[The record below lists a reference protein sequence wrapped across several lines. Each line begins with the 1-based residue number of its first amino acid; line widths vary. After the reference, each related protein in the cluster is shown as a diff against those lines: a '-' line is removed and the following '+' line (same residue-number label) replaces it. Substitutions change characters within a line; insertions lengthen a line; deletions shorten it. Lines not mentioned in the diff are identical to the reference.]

1 MRYRALAK
9 LEKLNRDFLID
20 LHGEAVVSWEVG
32 RKEPK
37 TVIPPYGGSA
47 KVPASMSSVR
57 DESVSAVPAW
67 VSPQPLSAR
76 ERWLLIWEIIVVF
89 AVSLGL
95 SAVRSLVLLIGSL
108 TAPKALSAQH
118 VVINGSQAPGRPWFD
133 LSLQLVSIASGVAPA
148 LLVFYLLARNGER
161 PSSIGVDASE
171 PGRDLLRGAGL
182 AALIGGCGLGLYILA
197 FKAGISLDIVAA
209 SLPDVWWRIPVLLLS
224 ALQDGILEEVLVVGY
239 LLSRLRLLGVSPA
252 WAVAIAA
259 VLRGSY
265 HLHQGIGPF
274 IGNVIMGVLFG
285 VLFLRWRRTNPM
297 IIAHTLINSVA
308 FIGYML
314 LAGHVSWLP

>member
-1 MRYRALAK
+1 
-9 LEKLNRDFLID
+9 
-20 LHGEAVVSWEVG
+20 
-32 RKEPK
+32 
-37 TVIPPYGGSA
+37 
-47 KVPASMSSVR
+47 MSSVH
-57 DESVSAVPAW
+57 DESASAAPAW
-67 VSPQPLSAR
+67 VSPQPLPAR
-76 ERWLLIWEIIVVF
+76 QRWLLIWEIIVVF

-108 TAPKALSAQH
+108 TEARALSAQH

-161 PSSIGVDASE
+161 PSSIGVDTSE
-171 PGRDLLRGAGL
+171 PWRDLLRGAGL
-182 AALIGGCGLGLYILA
+182 AALIGGCGLGLYIVA

-224 ALQDGILEEVLVVGY
+224 ALQDGLLEEVLVVGY
-239 LLSRLRLLGVSPA
+239 LLSRLRLLGISPA
-252 WAVAIAA
+252 WAVAIGA

-274 IGNVIMGVLFG
+274 IGNVILGVIFG
-285 VLFLRWRRTNPM
+285 VLFLRWRRANPM

-314 LAGHVSWLP
+314 LVGHVSWLP

>member
-1 MRYRALAK
+1 MR
-9 LEKLNRDFLID
+9 
-20 LHGEAVVSWEVG
+20 
-32 RKEPK
+32 
-37 TVIPPYGGSA
+37 
-47 KVPASMSSVR
+47 PAR
-57 DESVSAVPAW
+57 DESVSAAPAW
-67 VSPQPLSAR
+67 VSSQPLPER
-76 ERWLLIWEIIVVF
+76 ERRLLIWEIIVVF

-209 SLPDVWWRIPVLLLS
+209 GLPDVWWRIPVLLMS

-239 LLSRLRLLGVSPA
+239 LLSRLRLLSVSPA

-274 IGNVIMGVLFG
+274 IGNVILGVIFS
-285 VLFLRWRRTNPM
+285 VLFLRWRRTNPF
-297 IIAHTLINSVA
+297 IITHTLINSVA
-308 FIGYML
+308 FIGYTL

>member
-1 MRYRALAK
+1 MR
-9 LEKLNRDFLID
+9 
-20 LHGEAVVSWEVG
+20 
-32 RKEPK
+32 
-37 TVIPPYGGSA
+37 
-47 KVPASMSSVR
+47 PAR
-57 DESVSAVPAW
+57 DESVSAAPAW
-67 VSPQPLSAR
+67 VSPQPLPER
-76 ERWLLIWEIIVVF
+76 ERRLLIWEIIVVF

-209 SLPDVWWRIPVLLLS
+209 GLPRVWWRIPVLLLS

-252 WAVAIAA
+252 LAVAIGA

-274 IGNVIMGVLFG
+274 IGNAILGVIFG

-297 IIAHTLINSVA
+297 IIAHMLINSVA
-308 FIGYML
+308 FIGYTL